1 MTKPMPPPEST
12 PPESAPAERLRL
24 AVVGL
29 GLAGGAMAAAA
40 EDHPHVVLV
49 GGVEPDPGIRERFT
63 AATGLPAYAELDAVL
78 EDPEVDAVYLATPH
92 QMHAEQTIRSA
103 AAGKHILVEKPMA
116 LTVADCDAMVEAA
129 DAAGVALVVGHTHGF
144 TPAVAEIGRL
154 VRAGTFGRLGM
165 IATWNYTD
173 FLYRPRRPEELDTS
187 RGGGILFNQIP
198 HQVDMVRTIAGSPVT
213 SVRAHAARLDPARPT
228 EGLAAVLLGFAD
240 GSVASLTYSGYDHF
254 DSDELHDWVA
264 EGGSVKTPAHA
275 SARAGLADL
284 SAEAERQAR
293 TERMSFGRRKVA
305 RPQHQPHFGELVVT
319 CAGADLRPGTD
330 DVIAYTDSG
339 VRRLALPAT
348 PWWPGRGDVL
358 AEFAEACSGQP
369 VVHDGRFGR
378 DTVIVSLAIAESART
393 GREIDLEAPISTEGP
408 LHV

>member
-1 MTKPMPPPEST
+1 MPPHEVTRRP
-12 PPESAPAERLRL
+12 RL
-24 AVVGL
+24 VIVGL

-40 EDHPHVVLV
+40 QAHPRIELV
-49 GGVEPDPGIRERFT
+49 GAVEPDPAIRERFT
-63 AATGLPAYAELDAVL
+63 AVTGLPAYADLDPVL
-78 EDPEVDAVYLATPH
+78 ADPEVDAVYLATPH
-92 QMHAEQTIRSA
+92 QLHAEQTVRSA

-116 LTVADCDAMVEAA
+116 LTVADCDAMVAAA

-144 TPAVAEIGRL
+144 SPAVAEIGRL
-154 VRAGTFGRLGM
+154 VRSGAFGRLGM
-165 IATWNYTD
+165 IAAWNYTD

-198 HQVDMVRTIAGSPVT
+198 HQVDMIRTIATAPVT
-213 SVRAHAARLDPARPT
+213 SVRAHAVRLDPARPT
-228 EGLAAVLLGFAD
+228 EGAATALLGFAD
-240 GSVASLTYSGYDHF
+240 GAAATLTYSGYDHF

-264 EGGSVKTPAHA
+264 EGGSVKTPAHG

-293 TERMSFGRRKVA
+293 TDRLSFGRRKVA
-305 RPQHQPHFGELVVT
+305 RPAHQPHFGELVVT

-330 DVIAYTDSG
+330 DVVAYTDAG
-339 VRRLALPAT
+339 VRHLPLT
-348 PWWPGRGDVL
+348 EHQWWPGRGDVL
-358 AEFAEACSGQP
+358 AEFAAAIDGTP

-393 GREIDLEAPISTEGP
+393 GQEIRLEAPEPTPTPETTEGP
-408 LHV
+408 VHV